1 MLFELAD
8 WFDNVN
14 LSNLFLLHTCYNRLN
29 MDTWLSTASL
39 KRTNTDVSST
49 SKPDS
54 EKTQHI
60 NLHEEENHLALG
72 FTCVG
77 AENEQLRS
85 VFYARLVK

>member
-14 LSNLFLLHTCYNRLN
+14 LSNLFCYIHATTDLN

-39 KRTNTDVSST
+39 ERTNTDVSST

-54 EKTQHI
+54 EKTQHKPKRRKFI
-60 NLHEEENHLALG
+60 
-72 FTCVG
+72 
-77 AENEQLRS
+77 
-85 VFYARLVK
+85 